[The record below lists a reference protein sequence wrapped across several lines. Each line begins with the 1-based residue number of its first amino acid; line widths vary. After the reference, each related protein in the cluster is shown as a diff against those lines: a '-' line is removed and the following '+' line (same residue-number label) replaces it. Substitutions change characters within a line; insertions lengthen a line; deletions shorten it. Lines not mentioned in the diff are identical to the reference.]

1 VGRGGNEFFL
11 LKFRSMSLDADRKG
25 GGLTQK
31 DDPRVT
37 PVGRYLRRYKL
48 DEFPQLV
55 NVLRGEMGF
64 VGPRPEDPRFVE
76 RYTAGQREAL
86 RYRPGITSPASLVFR
101 DEENLLTG
109 ENHEEHYLNHL
120 LPKKLS
126 MDIEYMSRRTT
137 LSDLRLILRTVMGN
151 TR

>member
-1 VGRGGNEFFL
+1 
-11 LKFRSMSLDADRKG
+11 
-25 GGLTQK
+25 
-31 DDPRVT
+31 
-37 PVGRYLRRYKL
+37 
-48 DEFPQLV
+48 
-55 NVLRGEMGF
+55 
-64 VGPRPEDPRFVE
+64 
-76 RYTAGQREAL
+76 L